1 MTGLNKCL
9 VHCVYSNIT
18 QKSNMMSRFARTG
31 IICKYYSSI
40 TPTND
45 RSTEFTCG
53 DHLHMIREFYYDTT
67 MSYGIFC
74 EAEIHI
80 HKDLGEIM
88 TKILSDFNVLNLDV
102 LLLGYHIPF
111 IADEIMLATEF
122 PLKRDTNSRAKY
134 KYHNYPYDVVG
145 KQMYIISR
153 NHAKYVLD
161 KYYAGYINKTFIDDD
176 GVPFSLS
183 DFIITCDGNTALISP
198 ALAVVNTKN
207 KSELGVKGKNFK
219 YNTENFI

>member
-1 MTGLNKCL
+1 MTGLNNCQF
-9 VHCVYSNIT
+9 HCIYSNPK
-18 QKSNMMSRFARTG
+18 QKTNMMSRFARTG
-31 IICKYYSSI
+31 INCKYYSSI
-40 TPTND
+40 TSNND
-45 RSTEFTCG
+45 GATEFTCG

-88 TKILSDFNVLNLDV
+88 TKILSDFNILQLDV
-102 LLLGYHIPF
+102 LLLGYDIPC

-122 PLKRDTNSRAKY
+122 PLKREPNSRAKY
-134 KYHNYPYDVVG
+134 KYHDYPYDVVG

-153 NHAKYVLD
+153 NHAIYILD
-161 KYYAGYINKTFIDDD
+161 KYYTGYITKTCIDSD
-176 GVPFSLS
+176 GLPFSLS
-183 DFIITCDGNTALISP
+183 DFIITSDGNTALISP

-207 KSELGVKGKNFK
+207 KSELGVKGRKFK
-219 YNTENFI
+219 YNTYNFI